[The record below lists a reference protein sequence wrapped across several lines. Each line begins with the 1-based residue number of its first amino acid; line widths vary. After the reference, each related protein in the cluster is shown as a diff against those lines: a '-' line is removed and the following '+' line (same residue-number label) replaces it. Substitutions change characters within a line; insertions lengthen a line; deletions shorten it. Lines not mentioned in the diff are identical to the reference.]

1 MTRSIKKGLYIDEGL
16 LKKIAGKNPLQ
27 TPMIKTWRRA
37 CQISPEMVGFV
48 FGVYNGKVHVEVLVT
63 EDIAILDFLA
73 KRAGFPI
80 KKLLLSAVANAL
92 QVGIEK
98 KNLFIKEL
106 RVDKGIVMKR
116 MMPAAM
122 GTGHRINKRT
132 SHLAL
137 VLAEK
142 LQPVKVKSDKKEVN
156 KKGTLRVSPR

>member
-1 MTRSIKKGLYIDEGL
+1 MRAFLKNYRQAPRKVRLVAELIK
-16 LKKIAGKNPLQ
+16 GK
-27 TPMIKTWRRA
+27 
-37 CQISPEMVGFV
+37 S
-48 FGVYNGKVHVEVLVT
+48 VE
-63 EDIAILDFLA
+63 EAIAILDFLA

-98 KNLFIKEL
+98 ENLFIKEL

-132 SHLAL
+132 SHMTL

-142 LQPVKVKSDKKEVN
+142 VIAVKNRKRE
-156 KKGTLRVSPR
+156 TLKRVSPRVSLKK

>member
-1 MTRSIKKGLYIDEGL
+1 MKAFLKNYRQAPRKVRLVAGLIK
-16 LKKIAGKNPLQ
+16 GK
-27 TPMIKTWRRA
+27 
-37 CQISPEMVGFV
+37 S
-48 FGVYNGKVHVEVLVT
+48 VE
-63 EDIAILDFLA
+63 EAIAILDFLA

-98 KNLFIKEL
+98 ENLFIKEL

-132 SHLAL
+132 SHLNL
-137 VLAEK
+137 LLAERVVA
-142 LQPVKVKSDKKEVN
+142 VKKSKIKK
-156 KKGTLRVSPR
+156 

>member
-1 MTRSIKKGLYIDEGL
+1 MRAFLKNYRQAPRKVRLVAGLIKG
-16 LKKIAGKNPLQ
+16 KKVEEAIPL
-27 TPMIKTWRRA
+27 
-37 CQISPEMVGFV
+37 
-48 FGVYNGKVHVEVLVT
+48 
-63 EDIAILDFLA
+63 LDFLA

-98 KNLFIKEL
+98 ENLYIKEL

-132 SHLAL
+132 SHVTL

-142 LQPVKVKSDKKEVN
+142 VQVVKKPVRQAQGKEIKKVVKTKAEKVKKAK
-156 KKGTLRVSPR
+156 